1 MVIPLRRKIE
11 EEPKTIE
18 LIDIPEEELNW
29 STVSLSEVIQR
40 KGRLEASVYD
50 IEGKHAREV
59 LKNCRW
65 KIVNLWSKDGFIET
79 AFYPTR
85 FKRIYVARQYGI
97 PFFLPSQVNE
107 IYPKANKFIS
117 SKTSVDFE
125 DIKVKRNTI
134 LLTRSGTVG
143 ECTIVSRT
151 IEGKVYSDD
160 VIRINLR
167 DITDVG
173 YVYAFLKTKMGKTLI
188 NTNNYGAVIDHIEPE
203 HLENIPIPDPSPII
217 KHKIHEFIMDSF
229 SLRDE
234 SNSLID
240 EAEGLLISE
249 LKLPPIDEIKPKH
262 FDGKVAF
269 KNFPVKLSKID
280 NRIDA
285 SYHVAIVNAI
295 MSHLDKYAEEI
306 TTLSDNR
313 ISKEIILPGRF
324 KRVYVEV
331 GQGVVFFGGKQL
343 FELNP
348 SNKKY
353 LSLIHHNKRIK
364 EELTLKENMIMITC
378 SGTIGKVTI
387 VPRHWENWTANQHIL
402 RIIPADDSIAGYIY
416 AWLSTDYGYELIKRF
431 TYGSVVDEINDNHA
445 SRIQIPLLKN
455 KKVQDQINMLIL
467 EANQKRYEAYLLEQK
482 AIKTVTDQVI
492 YMTKKNSLYEHKFH
506 LLMAAEEAEQ
516 YGNSSD

>member
-1 MVIPLRRKIE
+1 MVIPLRRKTE
-11 EEPKTIE
+11 AEPKIID

-29 STVSLSEVIQR
+29 STVSLSEIIQR

-65 KIVNLWSKDGFIET
+65 KIVNLWSNDGFVET
-79 AFYPTR
+79 AVYPTR
-85 FKRIYVARQYGI
+85 FKRIYVDRRYGI
-97 PFFLPSQVNE
+97 PFFL
-107 IYPKANKFIS
+107 
-117 SKTSVDFE
+117 
-125 DIKVKRNTI
+125 
-134 LLTRSGTVG
+134 
-143 ECTIVSRT
+143 
-151 IEGKVYSDD
+151 
-160 VIRINLR
+160 
-167 DITDVG
+167 
-173 YVYAFLKTKMGKTLI
+173 
-188 NTNNYGAVIDHIEPE
+188 
-203 HLENIPIPDPSPII
+203 PSPII

-249 LKLPPIDEIKPKH
+249 LKLPPIDEIKSKH
-262 FDGKVAF
+262 FNGKAAF

-285 SYHVAIVNAI
+285 SYHVPIVNAI
-295 MSHLDKYAEEI
+295 MSHLDKYAEEV
-306 TTLSDNR
+306 TTLDDSR
-313 ISKEIILPGRF
+313 ISKEITLPGRF
-324 KRVYVEV
+324 KRVYVEE

-343 FELNP
+343 FELDP

-353 LSLIHHNKRIK
+353 LALIHHTKRIK

-402 RIIPADDSIAGYIY
+402 RVVPTDDSIAGYIY

-445 SRIQIPLLKN
+445 SRIQIPLLKS
-455 KKVQDQINMLIL
+455 KKVQDQINNLIL
-467 EANQKRYEAYLLEQK
+467 EANKKRYDAYLLEKK
-482 AIKTVTDQVI
+482 AIKIVNDQVI
-492 YMTKKNSLYEHKFH
+492 SSMKKEKSLSD
-506 LLMAAEEAEQ
+506 LPMAAEELAQ
-516 YGNSSD
+516 YGDSSD